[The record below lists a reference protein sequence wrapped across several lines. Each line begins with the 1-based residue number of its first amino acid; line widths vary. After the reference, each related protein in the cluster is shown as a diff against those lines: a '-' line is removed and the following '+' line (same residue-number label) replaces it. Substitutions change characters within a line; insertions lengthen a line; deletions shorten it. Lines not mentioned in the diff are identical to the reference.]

1 MQVKK
6 SKHFFFLNENFHVN
20 ILPYVDLLF
29 EIWNVLCLK
38 KKKVMSLINV
48 KKILEKK
55 KIYIYILKK
64 KFMSQKVKKRFNPFG
79 MSYV

>member
-6 SKHFFFLNENFHVN
+6 SKVFFFLNKNFHVN

-38 KKKVMSLINV
+38 KKSNV
-48 KKILEKK
+48 A
-55 KIYIYILKK
+55 Y
-64 KFMSQKVKKRFNPFG
+64 
-79 MSYV
+79 